1 LKAGT
6 SYRLADDCF
15 GRRRENVK
23 DRENV
28 SGNCGRRIGDGVM
41 RF

>member
-1 LKAGT
+1 MT
-6 SYRLADDCF
+6 VCF

-23 DRENV
+23 GRENV
-28 SGNCGRRIGDGVM
+28 NETCGRRIGDGVM

>member
-1 LKAGT
+1 MT
-6 SYRLADDCF
+6 VCF

-23 DRENV
+23 GRENV
-28 SGNCGRRIGDGVM
+28 NGNCGRRIGDGVM